1 MLREQKAGSFDF
13 IKIERIDKMTE
24 LYFLTR
30 QPSRTASPP
39 LALDVCAGHGTRLVG
54 WKSRYQ
60 VIAEP
65 KVSERARALSRG
77 RV

>member
-1 MLREQKAGSFDF
+1 MCIVTKFTRVLVK
-13 IKIERIDKMTE
+13 
-24 LYFLTR
+24 LLTVAADGVDT
-30 QPSRTASPP
+30 QP
-39 LALDVCAGHGTRLVG
+39 LNQGVCAGHGTRLVG